1 MLPDFN
7 TMNETDVRE
16 VIVRPLLG
24 RLGFR
29 HGTQANIRT
38 EVALKYD
45 RAFLGR
51 KNPAKDPPLR
61 GRADY
66 ICEAISYGRWVV
78 EVKAPSETLSL
89 DDAQQAHSYSAH
101 PEINATHFLLTNG
114 RLFQLY
120 VVGDLKAPLLEWSY
134 EQTDGQMMTI
144 FNILGYEAIKKLAG
158 ILKADILKPLG
169 KGLSSSLRIV
179 GGTVTYGEHQSDHP
193 LMDGNALTGMAGAVT
208 GVGVRRLEDGRI
220 EATVAVRSP
229 YQQLAE
235 LNRLAGLEDFVFLS
249 ADEFVSTDRENP
261 TVFQNVVE
269 GRLAPGARF
278 KLMAGGPEM
287 LLPIGFSFVVF
298 TQATGFVQDDQFR
311 GTLSF
316 DYDYQ
321 IIRGPLTGNAQM
333 DAMIAYSPPTAKLT
347 GDGTFDVQLASLARS
362 AG

>member
-1 MLPDFN
+1 MLPDFD

-38 EVALKYD
+38 EVSLKYD

-78 EVKAPSETLSL
+78 EVKAPSEALSL
-89 DDAQQAHSYSAH
+89 DDAQQAHSYSVH

-114 RLFQLY
+114 RLFRLY
-120 VVGDLKAPLLEWSY
+120 AVGDLDRPLLDWSY
-134 EQTDGQMMTI
+134 ADTESQMMTL
-144 FNILGYEAIKKLAG
+144 FNILGYEAIKKGAG
-158 ILKADILKPLG
+158 VLKTDVRKPLG
-169 KGLSSSLRIV
+169 KGLPSSLRIV
-179 GGTVTYGEHQSDHP
+179 GGTVTYGEHKSDHP
-193 LMDGNALTGMAGAVT
+193 LIAGNALTGLAGAVT
-208 GVGVRRLEDGRI
+208 GIGVQRLEDGRV

-249 ADEFVSTDRENP
+249 GDEFVSTDLEAP
-261 TVFQNVVE
+261 TVLQNVFE
-269 GRLAPGARF
+269 GRLPPGGRF
-278 KLMAGGPEM
+278 RLMAGSPEM
-287 LLPIGFSFVVF
+287 ILPIGFSFVVY
-298 TQATGFVQDDQFR
+298 TQATGYVQNDQFK
-311 GTLSF
+311 GVLAF
-316 DYDYQ
+316 EYDYQ
-321 IIRGPLTGNAQM
+321 IIRGPLTGNPQM
-333 DAMIAYSPPTAKLT
+333 DAIIAYSPPTAKVT
-347 GDGTFDVQLASLARS
+347 GEGTFEIQLAPPLA
-362 AG
+362 